1 MDINVR
7 RFEPTKRRLRR
18 AKTKLLCYSTEMAN
32 LILENPDKNTK
43 HFSEMMQR
51 GHLVAMNV
59 NDNEEDFNEFVSK
72 FERAGS

>member
-1 MDINVR
+1 MK
-7 RFEPTKRRLRR
+7 PKQRRLRR

-43 HFSEMMQR
+43 HFSDMMQR

-59 NDNEEDFNEFVSK
+59 NDVEEDFQQFVAK
-72 FERAGS
+72 FERLGLKFKRLY

>member
-1 MDINVR
+1 
-7 RFEPTKRRLRR
+7 
-18 AKTKLLCYSTEMAN
+18 MAN

-43 HFSEMMQR
+43 HFSDMMQR

-72 FERAGS
+72 FERAG